1 MAILTQKT
9 ICIAL
14 SSKNDSLLYAIST
27 RTRAGARVEMMLE
40 PHNLFILN
48 NSKIMKYEQFVAA
61 VRCSLAKMLYW
72 DANTMTGFLLH
83 ELVHVA

>member
-1 MAILTQKT
+1 MTA
-9 ICIAL
+9 
-14 SSKNDSLLYAIST
+14 SSMTFLQEHVPEP
-27 RTRAGARVEMMLE
+27 RVEMLLE